1 LHAYVDP
8 QLSVEKGHE
17 IAEKIE
23 GRMHMGIKQLENA
36 TVHLEP
42 DGVEQNGYKIDE
54 NELRDVIQKAVKDA
68 ESDFRIKRITTYAAE
83 GKRYIN
89 LDCGFTNEVSIATAH
104 EITSRIEHEIQKR
117 FVYVV
122 VTVHIEPHSN

>member
-1 LHAYVDP
+1 V
-8 QLSVEKGHE
+8 
-17 IAEKIE
+17 
-23 GRMHMGIKQLENA
+23 

-54 NELRDVIQKAVKDA
+54 IELRKIIQNAIKDT

-89 LDCGFTNEVSIATAH
+89 LDCGFTSEVSIATAH
-104 EITSRIEHEIQKR
+104 EVTSRIEHEIRKR
-117 FVYVV
+117 FAYVV
-122 VTVHIEPHSN
+122 VTVHIEPHSR